1 MELNIKFW
9 GRKIHARKYSNTKKK
24 IIFYN
29 ASKNN
34 TEIALCS
41 VQHIDFISSIICL
54 VHYSNDDL

>member
-1 MELNIKFW
+1 MLE
-9 GRKIHARKYSNTKKK
+9 NTPILKKK